1 MCKIQLQKKN
11 GAKIWMEKGDSIR
24 EGGGSDALWQK
35 S

>member
-11 GAKIWMEKGDSIR
+11 GAKIWMEKGDIR